1 MTIRFTCRQTRLTP
15 ALRQFAE
22 EKLSRL
28 QRYLDADSEVHIVL
42 SVEKHRHQAEMM
54 LNSARRL
61 YTGTAIT
68 DDLYAAIGLVLEKM
82 EKQLRR
88 DKRRRS
94 DRRRRRETHEIRT
107 AAEATASRGNGHG
120 GKESRPR
127 ILRDKGQIP
136 SMSAENAAD
145 DVEESQRE
153 FLVFRNSES
162 EQLSVIY
169 RRTDGRLGLIEE

>member
-28 QRYLDADSEVHIVL
+28 QRYLDADSEVHMVL

-54 LNSARRL
+54 INSARRL
-61 YTGTAIT
+61 FTGTAIT
-68 DDLYAAIGLVLEKM
+68 DDLYAAIGLVLDKL

-88 DKRRRS
+88 DKRRRNN
-94 DRRRRRETHEIRT
+94 RRRRETRQIRT
-107 AAEATASRGNGHG
+107 TAEATASRGNGHG
-120 GKESRPR
+120 GKRSLPR
-127 ILRDKGQIP
+127 ILREKRP
-136 SMSAENAAD
+136 LRSMSAETAAD
-145 DVEESQRE
+145 DVEESQQD

-169 RRTDGRLGLIEE
+169 RRPDGRLGLIEE

>member
-22 EKLSRL
+22 DKLSRL
-28 QRYLDADSEVHIVL
+28 ERYLDADSEVHMVL

-54 LNSARRL
+54 INSTRRL
-61 YTGTAIT
+61 FTGTAIT

-88 DKRRRS
+88 DKRRRN
-94 DRRRRRETHEIRT
+94 DRRRREGHLLRT
-107 AAEATASRGNGHG
+107 PGAAPTAHDNGHG
-120 GKESRPR
+120 LPEAEAR
-127 ILRDKGQIP
+127 ILREKGTLP
-136 SMSAENAAD
+136 TLSAEAAAD
-145 DVEESQRE
+145 DMEESQRE

-162 EQLSVIY
+162 EQVSVIY
-169 RRTDGRLGLIEE
+169 RRPDGRLGLIED